1 MEPDDLLAH
10 AQSLRA
16 RGVTPKA
23 IAKTLGITRAEADAL
38 VRRIAQASATGPALV
53 GCWVNAG
60 WSQGLS
66 WSDHPE
72 WHDDGSGRDD
82 DVPDLVSVLV
92 IREHRYD
99 KLIACAYLV
108 DAQCL
113 GVKDALGPR
122 ELDRAEL
129 DGFVARQYVAYDRPP
144 LRAPLELGASWCSGP
159 RRMRERSASSRT
171 ATSSAVVVSSARGA
185 APARSCS
192 ATTGSRCSYEGRTT
206 MRSRLSTPS
215 NGRSEPRTSTSSPWS
230 RAMTSALRGRTGATS
245 DGDHARKRSRGDRI
259 GPGRCRARIVSLRY
273 ASASGS
279 GERPRMRLAGIR
291 RPRFRIRSCE

>member
-82 DVPDLVSVLV
+82 A
-92 IREHRYD
+92 
-99 KLIACAYLV
+99 KKKA
-108 DAQCL
+108 
-113 GVKDALGPR
+113 
-122 ELDRAEL
+122 
-129 DGFVARQYVAYDRPP
+129 
-144 LRAPLELGASWCSGP
+144 
-159 RRMRERSASSRT
+159 
-171 ATSSAVVVSSARGA
+171 GA
-185 APARSCS
+185 AR
-192 ATTGSRCSYEGRTT
+192 
-206 MRSRLSTPS
+206 
-215 NGRSEPRTSTSSPWS
+215 
-230 RAMTSALRGRTGATS
+230 
-245 DGDHARKRSRGDRI
+245 
-259 GPGRCRARIVSLRY
+259 
-273 ASASGS
+273 
-279 GERPRMRLAGIR
+279 
-291 RPRFRIRSCE
+291 

>member
-10 AQSLRA
+10 VRSLRA
-16 RGVTPKA
+16 GGATPKA

-38 VRRIAQASATGPALV
+38 VRRIAQASATEPALV

-72 WHDDGSGRDD
+72 WHDSGGSND

-113 GVKDALGPR
+113 GVKDTLGPR

-129 DGFVARQYVAYDRPP
+129 NGFVARQYVAYDRPP
-144 LRAPLELGASWCSGP
+144 LRAALELARELVFGAEAYARTLGFEPHRDFERCRGQLGAWSGP
-159 RRMRERSASSRT
+159 SQIVFGHRGKPLFIRGPHDDAVAVVEALERSVGAEDFDVVAVESRDDAGT
-171 ATSSAVVVSSARGA
+171 PG
-185 APARSCS
+185 PDRS
-192 ATTGSRCSYEGRTT
+192 
-206 MRSRLSTPS
+206 
-215 NGRSEPRTSTSSPWS
+215 
-230 RAMTSALRGRTGATS
+230 
-245 DGDHARKRSRGDRI
+245 DKR
-259 GPGRCRARIVSLRY
+259 
-273 ASASGS
+273 
-279 GERPRMRLAGIR
+279 R
-291 RPRFRIRSCE
+291 RP